1 MKMNKLTLV
10 ICIGAALSANA
21 FANGN
26 DNSDSNSE
34 SNSSVELNK
43 KITVEKD
50 ITIKGGALVLG
61 VIKVDALGMAVVDNV
76 QTSGGNLTG
85 NSYVENSASIS
96 GSAFNNASGNIGVN
110 QAAGD
115 FNIQGNSAALAS
127 IDQSFAF
134 GSGDAEIF
142 STQRGSF
149 NGTMNYATTNSAS
162 IADGAFQGASG
173 NIGVN
178 IASGGNNVQANNM
191 AASSHKGSLGEAS
204 VSNSQVSAHNGISNE
219 SVVQDSVEYA
229 DVSLGLR
236 ARGGYSGTSDQT
248 GSYYPE
254 IWQDDGEHESGDNA
268 VLWGHMDMDTENPSG
283 DGGLSFEEEG
293 TLGLRGVV
301 SGQLPFFIE
310 TVTQKTTNT
319 ASLSGSAFQ
328 NASGNIGVN
337 MASGNG
343 NLQSNNLSL
352 TSMTGGAIVS
362 EAP

>member
-1 MKMNKLTLV
+1 MKKLTLV

-26 DNSDSNSE
+26 DNSESNSE
-34 SNSSVELNK
+34 SNSSVELTK
-43 KITVEKD
+43 EVTVKKD
-50 ITIKGGALVLG
+50 IEFKGDV
-61 VIKVDALGMAVVDNV
+61 KVDGEIRVDGLGMAVVDNV
-76 QTSGGNLTG
+76 QTTG
-85 NSYVENSASIS
+85 MNGINNSYVENSASIS

-115 FNIQGNSAALAS
+115 FNVQGNSAALAS
-127 IDQSFAF
+127 IDASFAF

-149 NGTMNYATTNSAS
+149 NGTRNYASTNSAM
-162 IADGAFQGASG
+162 IGDGAFQGASG

-178 IASGGNNVQANNM
+178 IASGGNNIQANNM
-191 AASSHKGSLGEAS
+191 AASAFQGRMGEAS
-204 VSNSQVSAHNGISNE
+204 VSNSQVSAHNGVTNE
-219 SVVQDSVEYA
+219 SVVQNTVDTTEVT
-229 DVSLGLR
+229 LGLQ
-236 ARGGYSGTSDQT
+236 ARGRYNGTSDQT

-254 IWQDDGEHESGDNA
+254 IWQDNGIHDDGDDAE
-268 VLWGHMDMDTENPSG
+268 LWGHIDMDSDNDSG
-283 DGGLSFEEEG
+283 DSGLSFEEAG
-293 TLGLRGVV
+293 TVGLRGVI
-301 SGQLPFFIE
+301 SGELPFYIE

-319 ASLSGSAFQ
+319 ASISGSAFQ

-352 TSMTGGAIVS
+352 TSMTGGAILS